1 MKVIAIVGY
10 HNTGKTTLAERI
22 VNMLKDRGLRVG
34 YLKHD
39 PKGHG
44 ETDREGSDTHRLSG
58 VADRVALLS
67 PDKLT
72 LWERHSDD
80 PLEVV
85 REHFRGFDV
94 VILEGFKSL
103 KGIPKVALGSVEAE
117 DVVMRVEGTEE
128 AGHIIELLE
137 NMEDNL

>member
-10 HNTGKTTLAERI
+10 HNTGKTTLAERL
-22 VNMLKDRGLRVG
+22 VNMLKSKGLRVG

-44 ETDREGSDTHRLSG
+44 KTDRDGSDTYRLFR

-67 PDKLT
+67 PDRLT

-103 KGIPKVALGSVEAE
+103 KGIPKVALGRVEAE